1 MSLEL
6 SIKRV
11 RKPIAKGLDRVVYY
25 SKRYDLII
33 KKQRNF
39 PRYDQFNN
47 ELSLFQ
53 SLQENEKYL
62 FPVVAFYE
70 ELKTIVMRKARML
83 NDREREAYRAYNRT
97 YNPRYLK
104 SICSNAKEFANF
116 TNKYGIED
124 LHSDN
129 VGIINGQLVVIDAGL
144 CF

>member
-1 MSLEL
+1 MSLEI

-39 PRYDQFNN
+39 PSYDQFNN

-53 SLQENEKYL
+53 SLQENEQYL

-83 NDREREAYRAYNRT
+83 NDEEKKAYSAYKRS
-97 YNPRYLK
+97 YNPYYLK
-104 SICSNAKEFANF
+104 SICSNGKEFTNF
-116 TNKYGIED
+116 IEKYGIAD
-124 LHSDN
+124 LHCEN
-129 VGIINGQLVVIDAGL
+129 VGIIDNQLVVIDAGL
-144 CF
+144 LE